1 MLMEL
6 MTWASFLASGDSTA
20 AGQRRRAL
28 QEHFSGGAAN
38 SGDGM
43 MALLWMVAVLAL
55 AVLVLVVF
63 ERHRRAKRRPNP
75 KKLGADLLAAEGLG
89 ESQQEL
95 VAKIAAAGRIEPP
108 TLLLFSEAI
117 LRSATETYIR
127 RAPDA
132 PAGDRRRAAC
142 EALAEKLYGAATA
155 ASTSS
160 SVKT

>member
-6 MTWASFLASGDSTA
+6 MTWASFLASNDQRSRA
-20 AGQRRRAL
+20 PHEHLSAG
-28 QEHFSGGAAN
+28 SDG
-38 SGDGM
+38 GDGM
-43 MALLWMVAVLAL
+43 MALLWIVAVLAL

-63 ERHRRAKRRPNP
+63 ERHRRAKGKPNP

-132 PAGDRRRAAC
+132 SGSDRRRAAC

-160 SVKT
+160 TVKT